1 MNLLRANPTWKTV
14 CLNLAVAYAL
24 ALILTTF
31 YAPPNDLFALMLGPL
46 VLIAVS
52 ALFGLAVV
60 SAIRLR
66 KSLEERF
73 RPRAVWLLCTWIT
86 LILSLVDPFLPAPQ
100 VPADRSQPPATEV
113 RRGPLDQ

>member
-1 MNLLRANPTWKTV
+1 MLKSNPSWKTV

-31 YAPPNDLFALMLGPL
+31 YAPPNDLAVLMFGPL

-52 ALFGLAVV
+52 GLFGLAVV

-73 RPRAVWLLCTWIT
+73 RPRAVWLLSTWVT
-86 LILSLVDPFLPAPQ
+86 LILSLVDPFLPAPP
-100 VPADRSQPPATEV
+100 PADRSQVPAMEV
-113 RRGPLDQ
+113 RRGPLDH